1 MKTSREY
8 INNIKSG
15 ILTSSMLE
23 DALYSVNKRA
33 KNYRDSRRMY
43 YDSYYEKADSKMSEM
58 YSRKEKLLSVL
69 KPVCIHAEKR
79 YKRIRV
85 YYYEKKYKKEYV
97 KRHMLGQV
105 VHYGSY
111 LDYDSYMEISFFDYI
126 EQNNCDYNYYL
137 YYVLGEHSFHQ
148 PIKKEDVKKYNL
160 EIKEISGLNT
170 HGDSCENLMSV
181 QFVDK
186 IISLIEAGKYQFLK
200 DKEDIFKTYENKP
213 EYRAESD
220 CLSAIEFV
228 KQSVISSAI
237 NKFKDFYDVN
247 SINIS
252 SIRIKKKKN
261 KDRIRIKVKKKSFD
275 FKISDEL
282 INYVKE
288 NYNENMSYTEFVEL
302 IRDSDLIPGLE
313 KYAIYV
319 NTATRLSTYLNENIG
334 SLDKALISCFGKIP
348 EHLKQ
353 YLQV

>member
-1 MKTSREY
+1 
-8 INNIKSG
+8 
-15 ILTSSMLE
+15 
-23 DALYSVNKRA
+23 
-33 KNYRDSRRMY
+33 
-43 YDSYYEKADSKMSEM
+43 
-58 YSRKEKLLSVL
+58 
-69 KPVCIHAEKR
+69 
-79 YKRIRV
+79 
-85 YYYEKKYKKEYV
+85 
-97 KRHMLGQV
+97 
-105 VHYGSY
+105 
-111 LDYDSYMEISFFDYI
+111 MEISFFDYI

-200 DKEDIFKTYENKP
+200 DKEDVFKTYENKP